1 MNECM
6 PLAFG
11 SSDLSLV
18 TCCWYTISLIRIY
31 TALSTQFS
39 WISFANYRPHVRYNA
54 AATVQSKHSYRPVL
68 QLMMDIVLNFWHHVV
83 FLCLIDNLDTKIWAW
98 EYTSFSC
105 AVYIS
110 WRAINTTYLTL
121 YINLGTHGSTD
132 HDRCVTWTMNIH
144 SVHMWLST
152 ALQSENYI
160 KNMIL

>member
-31 TALSTQFS
+31 IALSTQFS

-54 AATVQSKHSYRPVL
+54 AANVPSKHSYRPVL

-105 AVYIS
+105 AVYRIQ
-110 WRAINTTYLTL
+110 NL
-121 YINLGTHGSTD
+121 YCFLE
-132 HDRCVTWTMNIH
+132 IH
-144 SVHMWLST
+144 SHVIKGTTTIKYYHTTTTTLLRNIL
-152 ALQSENYI
+152 AYQYI
-160 KNMIL
+160 IHDC